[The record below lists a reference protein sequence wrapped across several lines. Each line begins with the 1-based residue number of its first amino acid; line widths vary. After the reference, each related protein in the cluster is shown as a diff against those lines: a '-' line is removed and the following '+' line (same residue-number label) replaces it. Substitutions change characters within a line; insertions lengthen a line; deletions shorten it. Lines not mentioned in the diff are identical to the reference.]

1 MNLHNHRP
9 GALNIQVNGIQIEDL
24 YTQHQAYK
32 KRNEELSKLNQ
43 KLSDQLRE
51 QGILIKDLK
60 AKLAELAL
68 SRESVDTNFGGC
80 EGCKHIA
87 FRYPYASM
95 YPCSDCIRANSKD
108 YYNVDLKEV

>member
-60 AKLAELAL
+60 AKLAESEAGEVPK
-68 SRESVDTNFGGC
+68 SFISNFIRCVEKYGG
-80 EGCKHIA
+80 
-87 FRYPYASM
+87 
-95 YPCSDCIRANSKD
+95 
-108 YYNVDLKEV
+108 